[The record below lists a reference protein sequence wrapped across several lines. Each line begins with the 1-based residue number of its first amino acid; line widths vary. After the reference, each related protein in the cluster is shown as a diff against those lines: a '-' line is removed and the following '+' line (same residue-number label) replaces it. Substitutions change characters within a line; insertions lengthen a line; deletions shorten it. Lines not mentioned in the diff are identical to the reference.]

1 MRTGAGSAQEVIG
14 GVARVVR
21 SLSSG
26 LGISG
31 LCIVLAACQSGKQV
45 LIEVTYPSKVPIP
58 AMVKEIEVEDFH
70 GPVECAKPFKPKLD
84 TKVLEGG
91 VYKAAIQGLSEPEET
106 VTIRGMVATCSPSQ
120 GSGTLN
126 VEFSAWFKG
135 DQIHQGVVA
144 ENTSRP
150 GAPPNEVRAVLI
162 DRTTVRIAKDLLPNK
177 RKEIRTFFPVDGE
190 HDSGVAAAS
199 GGNWKLAIEAF
210 GKQLKEKPA
219 EHRAWYN
226 RGVAYEASAQF
237 ELAVKDLQKAI
248 EFKRS
253 ELYVEEFARADKGL
267 QHQKSF
273 QSLGK
278 NPE

>member
-1 MRTGAGSAQEVIG
+1 MRIGAGSTHGERG
-14 GVARVVR
+14 SMARHVR
-21 SLSSG
+21 ALSTG
-26 LGISG
+26 LRMGG

-91 VYKAAIQGLSEPEET
+91 VYKVAIHGLSEPEET
-106 VTIRGMVATCSPSQ
+106 VTIKGMVATCSLSQ

-237 ELAVKDLQKAI
+237 EAAVKDLQKAI

-253 ELYVEEFARADKGL
+253 ELYVVEFARADKGL